1 MANNRRQQRARKPSP
16 VIKSRLPH
24 GRGATEQPNTTGIH
38 DARLTPRFWLLL
50 TVTSVIAGTFGS
62 LLMRL
67 LFIVMDLAYGYK
79 GGNLDPYLKL
89 ASPAHRIIALLIAG
103 AIGGPGFYL
112 IRKKLKGGTTDADD
126 LIWSRHGQ
134 LSTSKSTASSIL
146 QEIVIGLGA
155 SIGREAAPKLMGAV
169 AGDYISRT
177 FKVTDE
183 QRWLLIA
190 CGAGAGLASVY
201 NVPLAGAI
209 FIVEVLLAEVNISVA
224 LPALA
229 STAIATLTS
238 YVFLPAQPAYPNVRN
253 FHLHGSEIIFALV
266 AAPIV
271 AIFAT
276 LFVRLI
282 GLVSHHKAKGK
293 VVIFAPLIM
302 MAIQGVLG
310 IWFYELFGNGKDMA
324 QNLLGG
330 EMTSLP
336 LLAALFLLKPVLT
349 ALVLESGLSGGLLTP
364 LFASGAL
371 LGGFL
376 GGIWIH
382 FFHSGSIEAYAM
394 LGASAALGAG
404 LQAPLTGLVLIL
416 ELTHTGLQIIVPII
430 LITFLATAIS
440 RRIDGYSIY
449 SARLPEVI
457 EEQIE

>member
-1 MANNRRQQRARKPSP
+1 MADQGRRDRAREPSP
-16 VIKSRLPH
+16 VFKNRLPH
-24 GRGATEQPNTTGIH
+24 GRGATEQPNATGIH
-38 DARLTPRFWLLL
+38 DKRLTPRFWLLL
-50 TVTSVIAGTFGS
+50 LLTSAVAGTLGS
-62 LLMRL
+62 LLMKL
-67 LFIVMDLAYGYK
+67 LFFVMDLAYGYK
-79 GGNLDPYLKL
+79 GGNLDSYLKL
-89 ASPAHRIIALLIAG
+89 TSPTHRIIALLIAG

-112 IRKKLKGGTTDADD
+112 IKKKLKGGATDADD
-126 LIWSRHGQ
+126 LLWRKRGQ

-169 AGDYISRT
+169 AGDFISRT
-177 FKVTDE
+177 FKVTED

-209 FIVEVLLAEVNISVA
+209 FIVEVLLAEINISVA

-229 STAIATLTS
+229 STSIATLTS
-238 YVFLPAQPAYPNVRN
+238 YIFLPEKPAYPNVRD
-253 FHLHGSEIIFALV
+253 FHLHGAEIAFAIV

-271 AIFAT
+271 AVFAT
-276 LFVRLI
+276 FFVRII

-293 VVIFAPLIM
+293 LVLFAPLVVM
-302 MAIQGVLG
+302 GLQGILG
-310 IWFYELFGNGKDMA
+310 IWFYQLFGNGKDMA

-336 LLAALFLLKPVLT
+336 LLATLFILKPILT
-349 ALVLESGLSGGLLTP
+349 ALVLESGLSGGILTP
-364 LFASGAL
+364 LFSSGAL

-376 GGIWIH
+376 GGIWLH

-404 LQAPLTGLVLIL
+404 LQAPITGLVLIL
-416 ELTHTGLQIIVPII
+416 ELTHTGLQITVPII

-440 RRIDGYSIY
+440 RRLDGYSIY
-449 SARLPEVI
+449 SARLPEVA
-457 EEQIE
+457 E

>member
-1 MANNRRQQRARKPSP
+1 
-16 VIKSRLPH
+16 
-24 GRGATEQPNTTGIH
+24 
-38 DARLTPRFWLLL
+38 
-50 TVTSVIAGTFGS
+50 
-62 LLMRL
+62 
-67 LFIVMDLAYGYK
+67 
-79 GGNLDPYLKL
+79 
-89 ASPAHRIIALLIAG
+89 
-103 AIGGPGFYL
+103 
-112 IRKKLKGGTTDADD
+112 
-126 LIWSRHGQ
+126 
-134 LSTSKSTASSIL
+134 
-146 QEIVIGLGA
+146 
-155 SIGREAAPKLMGAV
+155 
-169 AGDYISRT
+169 
-177 FKVTDE
+177 
-183 QRWLLIA
+183 
-190 CGAGAGLASVY
+190 
-201 NVPLAGAI
+201 
-209 FIVEVLLAEVNISVA
+209 
-224 LPALA
+224 
-229 STAIATLTS
+229 
-238 YVFLPAQPAYPNVRN
+238 
-253 FHLHGSEIIFALV
+253 
-266 AAPIV
+266 
-271 AIFAT
+271 
-276 LFVRLI
+276 
-282 GLVSHHKAKGK
+282 
-293 VVIFAPLIM
+293 

-449 SARLPEVI
+449 SARLPEVS